1 MVETILRLC
10 HVALPLLT
18 AAGAAEVELPVWGL
32 QGGDRGDT
40 GRPGQDPSSII
51 VSLIFAKI
59 GADHISPFGQSFSS

>member
-18 AAGAAEVELPVWGL
+18 AAGAAEVELPAWGL

-40 GRPGQDPSSII
+40 APPGQDPASAI

-59 GADHISPFGQSFSS
+59 GAVHVSPF